1 METVALMALAGL
13 VIGFG
18 FGFVIERTNF
28 CTMGAISDAATFGD
42 FRRFRAWMLA
52 MAVAIVGAQALQAGD
67 LIDLGQ
73 SIYLTANFGWL
84 GAIVGGLLF
93 GFGMTIAGGC
103 GTRNLVRFGAGDLR
117 SLVVVLVLGIFA
129 YMTLRGLTGP
139 VRVGLEGATNVDLEA
154 AGIDSQGIG
163 ALLAGAFGAAVETM
177 NLIVAAI
184 LVARPAGLVFH
195 GFSAFRAS
203 PRNIV
208 AGLGVGLAIV
218 AGWYATGVLGFDD
231 FEPAPLTSLTYVAPT
246 GNALVYLMTFTGAT
260 INFGI
265 ASVGGVVLGA
275 FASAV
280 LRRNFHLATF
290 ADVQDMLRNITGG
303 ALMGFGGVMALG
315 CTIGQGLTGISTL
328 ALGSVIAIL
337 AIIAGGIAGLKYIE
351 WRL

>member
-1 METVALMALAGL
+1 METVTLMALAGL

-73 SIYLTANFGWL
+73 SIYLTANFGWF

-129 YMTLRGLTGP
+129 YMTLRGLTGI

-154 AGIDSQGIG
+154 AGIRFPGHRRI
-163 ALLAGAFGAAVETM
+163 AGQRLRRSGGNDEPDRGGRRRR
-177 NLIVAAI
+177 
-184 LVARPAGLVFH
+184 RPADLVFH
-195 GFSAFRAS
+195 GFRLPGLAAQHRRRFGRRPRHCRRLVRHRRARLRRFRAG
-203 PRNIV
+203 
-208 AGLGVGLAIV
+208 AADLADLCRRRP
-218 AGWYATGVLGFDD
+218 ATRW
-231 FEPAPLTSLTYVAPT
+231 S
-246 GNALVYLMTFTGAT
+246 
-260 INFGI
+260 I
-265 ASVGGVVLGA
+265 
-275 FASAV
+275 
-280 LRRNFHLATF
+280 
-290 ADVQDMLRNITGG
+290 
-303 ALMGFGGVMALG
+303 
-315 CTIGQGLTGISTL
+315 
-328 ALGSVIAIL
+328 
-337 AIIAGGIAGLKYIE
+337 
-351 WRL
+351 

>member
-1 METVALMALAGL
+1 METVTLMALAGL

-67 LIDLGQ
+67 LIDLGR

-93 GFGMTIAGGC
+93 GFGMTVAGGC

-129 YMTLRGLTGP
+129 YMTLRGLTGL
-139 VRVGLEGATNVDLEA
+139 VRVGLEGATNVDLAA
-154 AGIDSQGIG
+154 AGVDSQSVG
-163 ALLAGAFGAAVETM
+163 ALLGSVFGSSVETM
-177 NLIVAAI
+177 NLIVAAV
-184 LVARPAGLVFH
+184 LVLGLSGWCFMD
-195 GFSAFRAS
+195 SAFRAS
-203 PRNIV
+203 ARNIV
-208 AGLGVGLAIV
+208 GGLGVGLAIV

-275 FASAV
+275 FVSAV
-280 LRRNFHLATF
+280 LRKNFHLATF

-303 ALMGFGGVMALG
+303 ALMGFGGVLALG

-337 AIIAGGIAGLKYIE
+337 AIVAGGIAGLKYIE

>member
-1 METVALMALAGL
+1 MEIVTLMALAGM

-52 MAVAIVGAQALQAGD
+52 MAVAIVGAQALQGAE

-139 VRVGLEGATNVDLEA
+139 VRVGLEGATNVDLAA
-154 AGIDSQGIG
+154 AGVDSQGIG
-163 ALLAGAFGAAVETM
+163 ALLGSVFGSSVETM

-184 LVARPAGLVFH
+184 LVLGLLGWCFME
-195 GFSAFRAS
+195 SAFRAS

-208 AGLGVGLAIV
+208 GGLGVGLAIV

-275 FASAV
+275 FVSAV

-337 AIIAGGIAGLKYIE
+337 AIVAGGIAGLKYIE

>member
-1 METVALMALAGL
+1 METVTLMALAGL

-52 MAVAIVGAQALQAGD
+52 IAVAIIGAQALHGAEM
-67 LIDLGQ
+67 IDLGE
-73 SIYLTANFGWL
+73 SIYHTTDFAWL
-84 GAIVGGLLF
+84 GAVVGGLLF

-117 SLVVVLVLGIFA
+117 SLVVVLVLGIFG
-129 YMTLRGLTGP
+129 YMTMRGLTGAL
-139 VRVGLEGATNVDLEA
+139 RVEFEGATNVDLEA
-154 AGIDSQGIG
+154 AGIESQGIG
-163 ALLAGAFGAAVETM
+163 VLLASAFDAAAETM
-177 NLIVAAI
+177 NLVVAIVAAG
-184 LVARPAGLVFH
+184 GLLIWCLMD
-195 GFSAFRAS
+195 GAFRAS

-218 AGWYATGVLGFDD
+218 AGWYATGVLGYDD
-231 FEPAPLTSLTYVAPT
+231 FEPTPLVSLTYVAPT

-265 ASVGGVVLGA
+265 ASVGGIILGA
-275 FASAV
+275 FASAI
-280 LRRNFHLATF
+280 LRGNFHLATF
-290 ADVQDMLRNITGG
+290 ADVQDMLRNISGG
-303 ALMGFGGVMALG
+303 ALMGIGGVMALG

-328 ALGSVIAIL
+328 ALSSLIAIL
-337 AIIAGGIAGLKYIE
+337 AIVAGGVAGLKYIE

>member
-1 METVALMALAGL
+1 METVTLMALAGL

-67 LIDLGQ
+67 LIDLGR

-129 YMTLRGLTGP
+129 YMTLRGLTGL
-139 VRVGLEGATNVDLEA
+139 VRVGLEGATNVDLAA
-154 AGIDSQGIG
+154 AGVDSQGIG
-163 ALLAGAFGAAVETM
+163 ALLGSVFGSSVETM

-184 LVARPAGLVFH
+184 LVLGLLGWCFMD
-195 GFSAFRAS
+195 SAFRAS
-203 PRNIV
+203 PRNVV

-275 FASAV
+275 FVSAV
-280 LRRNFHLATF
+280 LRKNFHLATF

-303 ALMGFGGVMALG
+303 ALMGFGGVLALG

-337 AIIAGGIAGLKYIE
+337 AIVAGGIAGLKYIE

>member
-1 METVALMALAGL
+1 METVTLMALAGL

-52 MAVAIVGAQALQAGD
+52 MAVAIVGAQALQAGG
-67 LIDLGQ
+67 LIDLGE

-84 GAIVGGLLF
+84 GAIIGGLLF

-117 SLVVVLVLGIFA
+117 SLVVVLVLGIVA
-129 YMTLRGLTGP
+129 YMTLRGLTGL
-139 VRVGLEGATNVDLEA
+139 VRVEIEGAANVDLEA
-154 AGIDSQGIG
+154 AGLESQGIG
-163 ALLAGAFGAAVETM
+163 AMLGSAFGAAAETM
-177 NLIVAAI
+177 NLAVAA
-184 LVARPAGLVFH
+184 VAVAGLLVWCFMD
-195 GFSAFRAS
+195 GAFRRS
-203 PRNIV
+203 PRNMI

-275 FASAV
+275 FASAL
-280 LRRNFHLATF
+280 LRGNFHLATF
-290 ADVQDMLRNITGG
+290 ADVQDMLRNISGG

>member
-1 METVALMALAGL
+1 METITLMALAGL

-52 MAVAIVGAQALQAGD
+52 MAVAIFGAQALQAGD

-73 SIYLTANFGWL
+73 SIYLTANFGWF

-129 YMTLRGLTGP
+129 YMTLRGLTGI

-154 AGIDSQGIG
+154 AGFDSQGIG
-163 ALLAGAFGAAVETM
+163 ALLGSAFGASADTM
-177 NLIVAAI
+177 NPIMAVVVAA
-184 LVARPAGLVFH
+184 GLLIWCFMD
-195 GFSAFRAS
+195 SAFRAS

-275 FASAV
+275 FFSAV
-280 LRRNFHLATF
+280 LRGNFHLATF
-290 ADVQDMLRNITGG
+290 AGVQDMLRNITGG

-328 ALGSVIAIL
+328 ALGSLIAIL
-337 AIIAGGIAGLKYIE
+337 AIIAGGVAGLKYIE

>member
-1 METVALMALAGL
+1 METVTLMALAGL

-73 SIYLTANFGWL
+73 SIYLTANFGWF

-129 YMTLRGLTGP
+129 YMTLRGLTGL
-139 VRVGLEGATNVDLEA
+139 VRVGLEGATNVDLAA
-154 AGIDSQGIG
+154 AGVDSQGIG
-163 ALLAGAFGAAVETM
+163 ALLGGVFGSSVETM

-184 LVARPAGLVFH
+184 LVLGLSGWCFMD
-195 GFSAFRAS
+195 SAFRAS
-203 PRNIV
+203 ARNIV
-208 AGLGVGLAIV
+208 GGLGVGLAIV

>member
-1 METVALMALAGL
+1 METVTLMGLAGL
-13 VIGFG
+13 AIGFG

-52 MAVAIVGAQALQAGD
+52 MAVAVIGAQALQGGG
-67 LIDLGQ
+67 LIDLGR
-73 SIYLTANFGWL
+73 SIYLTPNFGWL
-84 GAIVGGLLF
+84 GAILGGLMF

-117 SLVVVLVLGIFA
+117 SLVVVLTIGIVA
-129 YMTLRGLTGP
+129 YMTLRGLTGL
-139 VRVGLEGATNVDLEA
+139 VRVGLEDATNIDLEA
-154 AGIDSQGIG
+154 AGLESQGMG
-163 ALLAGAFGAAVETM
+163 TMLAGAFGLPAPATGLVVAAV
-177 NLIVAAI
+177 LAV
-184 LVARPAGLVFH
+184 GLLAWCFMD
-195 GFSAFRAS
+195 SAFRRS

-208 AGLGVGLAIV
+208 GGLGVGLAIV

-246 GNALVYLMTFTGAT
+246 GNALVYLMTFTGST
-260 INFGI
+260 IDFSI
-265 ASVGGVVLGA
+265 ASVGGVIFGA
-275 FASAV
+275 FVSAI
-280 LRRNFHLATF
+280 LRGNFHLATF
-290 ADVQDMLRNITGG
+290 ADVQDMLRNLAGG

-328 ALGSVIAIL
+328 ALGSAIAIL
-337 AIIAGGIAGLKYIE
+337 AIVAGGVAGLKYIE